1 MRVHYRTELFAR
13 IESCAHYRGST
24 KSVYYAQYMLSSRGE
39 TKKYMSIC
47 RIGRSLTHLR
57 VKVLRNNPHVKEVT
71 TTS

>member
-39 TKKYMSIC
+39 TKKNTC
-47 RIGRSLTHLR
+47 LFAGLEE
-57 VKVLRNNPHVKEVT
+57 VLHT
-71 TTS
+71 